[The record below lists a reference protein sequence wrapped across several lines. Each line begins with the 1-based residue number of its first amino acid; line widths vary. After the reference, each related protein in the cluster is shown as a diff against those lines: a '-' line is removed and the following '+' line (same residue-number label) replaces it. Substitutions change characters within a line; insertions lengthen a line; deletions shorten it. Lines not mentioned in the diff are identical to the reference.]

1 LWQYFFV
8 GLVLVATTGCS
19 PLVLVNG
26 LSPSGH
32 YELRSDLAY
41 GSHARQTLDVYTPLA
56 VKGPAPMVI
65 FFYGGGW
72 REGSKDNYRF
82 VASSLTEAGYVVVIP
97 EYRVFP
103 EVVFPEFID
112 DGADAVAWALQHA
125 SEFGADSDKV
135 FLMGH
140 SAGAHI
146 AAMLITDQ
154 HFLASNG
161 IDADTLAG
169 FVGLSGPYNFL
180 PLESGYLLEVFP
192 EHNRNASQPINYV
205 TDKTPPAL
213 LIHGTGDD
221 LVYASNSETMA
232 QRLAEHGV
240 DVTLKLY
247 EGVGHAR
254 VAVELSPP
262 FDFTGETLAD
272 TLEFL
277 HRIAEKQ
284 SLQSL

>member
-1 LWQYFFV
+1 LWQCLAGV
-8 GLVLVATTGCS
+8 LLLVAITGCS

-41 GSHARQTLDVYTPLA
+41 GSHALQTLDVYTPVA
-56 VKGPAPMVI
+56 ANGPVPMVI

-97 EYRVFP
+97 DYRVFP
-103 EVVFPEFID
+103 EVVFPEFVE

-125 SEFGADSDKV
+125 SDFGADREKV

-146 AAMLITDQ
+146 AALLVTDQ
-154 HFLASNG
+154 RFLARNNV
-161 IDADTLAG
+161 DATALAG

-180 PLESGYLLEVFP
+180 PIESGYLLDVFP
-192 EHNRNASQPINYV
+192 ASNRDESQPINYV
-205 TDKTPPAL
+205 SDTTPPTL

-232 QRLAEHGV
+232 QRLKDHGV

-247 EGVGHAR
+247 EGVGHAK

-262 FDFTGETLAD
+262 FDFTGDTLAD
-272 TLEFL
+272 TLDFL
-277 HRIAEKQ
+277 RTQ
-284 SLQSL
+284 Q

>member
-1 LWQYFFV
+1 LRLWQYFFV

-26 LSPSGH
+26 LSPSAH
-32 YELRSDLAY
+32 YDLKSDLAY
-41 GSHARQTLDVYTPLA
+41 GSHARQTLDVYTPHSVDGA
-56 VKGPAPMVI
+56 SPMIV

-82 VASSLTEAGYVVVIP
+82 VASSLTDAGYVVVIP
-97 EYRVFP
+97 DYRVFP
-103 EVVFPEFID
+103 EVVFPEFVD
-112 DGADAVAWALQHA
+112 DGAEAVAWALQHA
-125 SEFGADSDKV
+125 SEYGADSNEV

-154 HFLASNG
+154 RFLAKHD
-161 IDADTLAG
+161 IDTGNLRG

-180 PLESGYLLEVFP
+180 PIESGYLLDVFP
-192 EHNRNASQPINYV
+192 ENNRDASQPINFV
-205 TDKTPPAL
+205 TATTPPAL
-213 LIHGTGDD
+213 LIHGTGDE
-221 LVYASNSETMA
+221 LVFPSNSETMA
-232 QRLAEHGV
+232 RRLAEHGV

-247 EGVGHAR
+247 KGVGHAK

-262 FDFTGETLAD
+262 LDFTGDTLTD

-277 HRIAEKQ
+277 RLKT
-284 SLQSL
+284 L